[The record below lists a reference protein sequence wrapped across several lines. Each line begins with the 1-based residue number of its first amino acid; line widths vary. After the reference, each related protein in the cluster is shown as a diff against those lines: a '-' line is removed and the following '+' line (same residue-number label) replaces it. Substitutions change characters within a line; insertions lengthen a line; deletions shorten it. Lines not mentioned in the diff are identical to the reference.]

1 MKPLSIAY
9 KVDRPSLFQAILLYN
24 LHEIHANMAKLQPP
38 ILASPH
44 HNRWNKFFTILISS
58 ILQFI

>member
-9 KVDRPSLFQAILLYN
+9 KVGRPSLFQAIPLYN
-24 LHEIHANMAKLQPP
+24 LHEIHANMAKLRLL
-38 ILASPH
+38 ILALPH
-44 HNRWNKFFTILISS
+44 HNIWNKFFTIPISS